1 HWLAG
6 LDSSFT
12 LSQVSRHVRLSIVSG
27 QQLPLQGAGPLLKGT
42 SRTLSYSHPQVPESQ
57 TSNFCLMRL
66 TFETLPIKDNPCAS
80 LSSVTV
86 ALCLLTLLLMAF
98 KGRKSHQHHSQTDR
112 TKYPP
117 PPGPTPW
124 PLVGNLLQM
133 GDQIHLSLTRMRLQY
148 GDVFKMRL
156 GSLTVVVLSG
166 YNTIRQALVRQGEA
180 LAGRPDLFTF
190 SAVANGTSMTFS
202 EKYGPAWMLHK
213 KLCKNALRSFS
224 QAEPRGSGATC
235 LLEEHVCAEAA
246 EMVEV
251 IREQAAAA
259 KGDVTGID
267 PVMPLVTSVANVV
280 CALCFGKRY
289 DYNDKEFLTIVHINN
304 EVLRIFAAGNL
315 ADFFPVFRFFPSPS
329 LRKMVQHIHR
339 MNGFM
344 ERSIEEHINT
354 FDKNCIRDIT
364 DALIALC
371 EDREENKEI
380 PVLSNSQ
387 IIHSVIDIFGAGF
400 DTIIAGLQWSL
411 LYLIKFP
418 NVQER
423 IHREIDEHIGTA
435 RLPRFSDK
443 PNMPFTEAFI
453 YEVFRHA
460 SYVPFT
466 IPHCT
471 TRNITLNGYFI
482 PKDTCVFINQYQVNH
497 DVDLWGDPDTFRP
510 ERFLG
515 SSGLL
520 NKELMEK
527 VLIFGMGKRRCLGD
541 RFACLEMFIFFTTL
555 LHGLRIEKVP
565 GQELDLSTEFGLT
578 MKPRPYRITISSRF

>member
-1 HWLAG
+1 
-6 LDSSFT
+6 
-12 LSQVSRHVRLSIVSG
+12 
-27 QQLPLQGAGPLLKGT
+27 
-42 SRTLSYSHPQVPESQ
+42 
-57 TSNFCLMRL
+57 MRL
-66 TFETLPIKDNPCAS
+66 TFGILPIKENTCAS

-86 ALCLLTLLLMAF
+86 VLCLINLLLMALIC
-98 KGRKSHQHHSQTDR
+98 RKNHHHNSRLDH
-112 TKYPP
+112 TKYPT

-133 GDQIHLSLTRMRLQY
+133 GDQIHLSLTRLRLQY

-166 YNTIRQALVRQGEA
+166 HNTIRQALVRQGEA
-180 LAGRPDLFTF
+180 FAGRPDLFTF

-224 QAEPRGSGATC
+224 QAEPRESGATC

-251 IREQAAAA
+251 MLEQAAAERQTGH
-259 KGDVTGID
+259 KVMGID

-304 EVLRIFAAGNL
+304 EVLRIFAAGNM
-315 ADFFPVFRFFPSPS
+315 ADFFPVFRYFLSPS
-329 LRKMVQHIHR
+329 LRKMVQHIQR

-344 ERSIEEHINT
+344 ERSIEEHLNT

-371 EDREENKEI
+371 EEREENKDTSL
-380 PVLSNSQ
+380 LSKSQ
-387 IIHSVIDIFGAGF
+387 IIHTVIDIFGAGF

-411 LYLIKFP
+411 LYLIKYLDI
-418 NVQER
+418 QDK
-423 IHREIDEHIGTA
+423 IHQEIDDHIGSA
-435 RLPRFSDK
+435 RLPMFSDK
-443 PNMPFTEAFI
+443 PKMPFTEAFI

-497 DVDLWGDPDTFRP
+497 DVDLWGDPDRFRP
-510 ERFLG
+510 ARFLG
-515 SSGLL
+515 SLGLL
-520 NKELMEK
+520 NKDLTEK

-541 RFACLEMFIFFTTL
+541 GLARLEMFVFLTTL
-555 LHGLRIEKVP
+555 LHGVRIENVP
-565 GQELDLSTEFGLT
+565 GQQLDLSTDFGLT

>member
-1 HWLAG
+1 
-6 LDSSFT
+6 
-12 LSQVSRHVRLSIVSG
+12 
-27 QQLPLQGAGPLLKGT
+27 
-42 SRTLSYSHPQVPESQ
+42 
-57 TSNFCLMRL
+57 MRL
-66 TFETLPIKDNPCAS
+66 ILFGTLTLKENPCAS
-80 LSSVTV
+80 LSGVTIV
-86 ALCLLTLLLMAF
+86 LCVFTLLLMAF
-98 KGRKSHQHHSQTDR
+98 RGRKSKRSNFHLHCDSQLDHTQ
-112 TKYPP
+112 YPP

-133 GDQIHLSLTRMRLQY
+133 GDQIHLSLTHLRQQY

-166 YNTIRQALVRQGEA
+166 YHTIRQALVRQGEA
-180 LAGRPDLFTF
+180 FAGRPDLFTF
-190 SAVANGTSMTFS
+190 SAVANGKSMTFS
-202 EKYGPAWMLHK
+202 EKYGPALLLHK

-251 IREQAAAA
+251 IREEAA
-259 KGDVTGID
+259 KTEMDHETMGID
-267 PVMPLVTSVANVV
+267 PVKPLVTSVANVV

-304 EVLRIFAAGNL
+304 EVLKIFAAGNL
-315 ADFFPVFRFFPSPS
+315 ADFFPVFRYFPSPS
-329 LRKMVQHIHR
+329 LRKMVQHIRR

-344 ERSIEEHINT
+344 ERSIEEHIRT

-371 EDREENKEI
+371 EDREDNKEASI
-380 PVLSNSQ
+380 LSNTQ
-387 IIHSVIDIFGAGF
+387 IIHTVIDIFGAGF

-411 LYLIKFP
+411 LYLIKYP
-418 NVQER
+418 EIQNR
-423 IHREIDEHIGTA
+423 IHQEIDDHIGSA
-435 RLPRFSDK
+435 RLPRFVDK
-443 PNMPFTEAFI
+443 PKMPFTEAFI

-460 SYVPFT
+460 SFVPFT

-482 PKDTCVFINQYQVNH
+482 PRDTCVFINQYQVNH
-497 DVDLWGDPDTFRP
+497 DSDLWGDPNTFRP
-510 ERFLG
+510 ERFLS

-520 NKELMEK
+520 NKDLTEK

-541 RFACLEMFIFFTTL
+541 GFARLEMFVFLTTL
-555 LHGLRIEKVP
+555 LHGLRIENVP
-565 GQELDLSTEFGLT
+565 GQELDLSTSFGLT
-578 MKPRPYRITISSRF
+578 MKPHPYRITISSRF

>member
-1 HWLAG
+1 MGRCGHWLVG
-6 LDSSFT
+6 LYSSFT
-12 LSQVSRHVRLSIVSG
+12 LSQVSRHVCLSIVSR
-27 QQLPLQGAGPLLKGT
+27 QQLPLQGAQLLLKGT
-42 SRTLSYSHPQVPESQ
+42 SWIVPVDQ
-57 TSNFCLMRL
+57 TSDLSL
-66 TFETLPIKDNPCAS
+66 LSVLVSSPLS
-80 LSSVTV
+80 VVWLSSVFCFVFFTHTSYRGY
-86 ALCLLTLLLMAF
+86 CMGP
-98 KGRKSHQHHSQTDR
+98 KE
-112 TKYPP
+112 PP
-117 PPGPTPW
+117 PLLPSGPHKISPSSW
-124 PLVGNLLQM
+124 PNAVAPCWQSAADGGTDSSFSNQLEAP
-133 GDQIHLSLTRMRLQY
+133 
-148 GDVFKMRL
+148 MRL

-166 YNTIRQALVRQGEA
+166 YSTIRQALVRQGDA
-180 LAGRPDLFTF
+180 FAGRPDLFTF

-224 QAEPRGSGATC
+224 QTEPRGSGATC
-235 LLEEHVCAEAA
+235 LLEEQVCAEAA

-251 IREQAAAA
+251 IREQAAA
-259 KGDVTGID
+259 KGDKTGVD

-315 ADFFPVFRFFPSPS
+315 ADFFPVFRYVPSPS
-329 LRKMVQHIHR
+329 LRKMVQHIRR

-344 ERSIEEHINT
+344 ERSIEEHIST

-371 EDREENKEI
+371 EDRDESKDMTM
-380 PVLSNSQ
+380 LTNSQ

-418 NVQER
+418 DIQDR
-423 IHREIDEHIGTA
+423 IHQEIDDHIGTA

-443 PNMPFTEAFI
+443 PKMPFTEAFI

-497 DVDLWGDPDTFRP
+497 DIDLWGNPDTFHP

-515 SSGLL
+515 SSGTL
-520 NKELMEK
+520 NKELTEK

-541 RFACLEMFIFFTTL
+541 GFARLEMFVFLTTL
-555 LHGLRIEKVP
+555 LHRLRIENVP
-565 GQELDLSTEFGLT
+565 GQELDLSTDFGLT
-578 MKPRPYRITISSRF
+578 MKPRLYRITVSSRF

>member
-1 HWLAG
+1 
-6 LDSSFT
+6 
-12 LSQVSRHVRLSIVSG
+12 
-27 QQLPLQGAGPLLKGT
+27 
-42 SRTLSYSHPQVPESQ
+42 
-57 TSNFCLMRL
+57 MRL
-66 TFETLPIKDNPCAS
+66 TFGILPIKESPCVS
-80 LSSVTV
+80 LSGVTV
-86 ALCLLTLLLMAF
+86 ALCLLTLLLVALRGC
-98 KGRKSHQHHSQTDR
+98 KGHKSLHQHQHLSQQDQV
-112 TKYPP
+112 KHPP

-133 GDQIHLSLTRMRLQY
+133 GDQIHLSLTRLRLQY

-166 YNTIRQALVRQGEA
+166 YTTIRQALVRQGEA
-180 LAGRPDLFTF
+180 FAGRPDLFTF

-224 QAEPRGSGATC
+224 QAEPRGSGTTC

-251 IREQAAAA
+251 IRERAAAEEM
-259 KGDVTGID
+259 GHEGGQDVAGID
-267 PVMPLVTSVANVV
+267 PVVPLVTSVANVV

-315 ADFFPVFRFFPSPS
+315 ADFFPVFRYFPSPS
-329 LRKMVQHIHR
+329 LRKMVQHIRR

-371 EDREENKEI
+371 EDREEDTDTSM
-380 PVLSNSQ
+380 LSNSQ
-387 IIHSVIDIFGAGF
+387 IIHTVIDIFGAGF

-418 NVQER
+418 DIQDR
-423 IHREIDEHIGTA
+423 IHQEIDDHIGAA
-435 RLPRFSDK
+435 RLPRFADK
-443 PNMPFTEAFI
+443 SKMPFTEAFM

-471 TRNITLNGYFI
+471 TTNITLNGYFI

-497 DVDLWGDPDTFRP
+497 DTDLWGDPDTFRP
-510 ERFLG
+510 ERFLDG
-515 SSGLL
+515 SGLL
-520 NKELMEK
+520 NKELMDK

-541 RFACLEMFIFFTTL
+541 GFARLEIFVFLTTL
-555 LHGLRIEKVP
+555 LHGLRIQNVP
-565 GQELDLSTEFGLT
+565 GQELDLSTDFGLT
-578 MKPRPYRITISSRF
+578 MKPRPYRIIISSRL

>member
-1 HWLAG
+1 MSLE
-6 LDSSFT
+6 DFQST
-12 LSQVSRHVRLSIVSG
+12 L
-27 QQLPLQGAGPLLKGT
+27 
-42 SRTLSYSHPQVPESQ
+42 
-57 TSNFCLMRL
+57 
-66 TFETLPIKDNPCAS
+66 

-86 ALCLLTLLLMAF
+86 VLCLINLLLMALVC
-98 KGRKSHQHHSQTDR
+98 RKNHCHNSRLDH
-112 TKYPP
+112 TKYPT

-133 GDQIHLSLTRMRLQY
+133 GDQIHLSLTRLRLQY

-166 YNTIRQALVRQGEA
+166 HNTIRQALVRQGEA
-180 LAGRPDLFTF
+180 FAGRPDLFTF

-224 QAEPRGSGATC
+224 RAEPRESGATC

-251 IREQAAAA
+251 MYEQAAAEREMGH
-259 KGDVTGID
+259 KVMGID
-267 PVMPLVTSVANVV
+267 PVVPVVTSVANVV

-304 EVLRIFAAGNL
+304 EVLRIFAAGNM
-315 ADFFPVFRFFPSPS
+315 ADFFPVFRYFPSPS
-329 LRKMVQHIHR
+329 LRKMVQHIQR

-354 FDKNCIRDIT
+354 FDKNYIRDIT

-371 EDREENKEI
+371 EDREENQDTSL
-380 PVLSNSQ
+380 LSKSQ
-387 IIHSVIDIFGAGF
+387 IIHTVVDIFGAGF

-411 LYLIKFP
+411 LYLIKYP
-418 NVQER
+418 DIQDR
-423 IHREIDEHIGTA
+423 IHQEIDDHIGIA
-435 RLPRFSDK
+435 RLPMFSDK
-443 PNMPFTEAFI
+443 PKMPFTEAFM

-497 DVDLWGDPDTFRP
+497 DLDLWGDPDRFRP
-510 ERFLG
+510 ARFLG
-515 SSGLL
+515 SLGLL
-520 NKELMEK
+520 NKELTEK
-527 VLIFGMGKRRCLGD
+527 VLIFGVGKRRCLGD
-541 RFACLEMFIFFTTL
+541 GLARLEMFVFLTTL
-555 LHGLRIEKVP
+555 LHRTRIENVP
-565 GQELDLSTEFGLT
+565 GQQLDLSTDFGLT

>member
-1 HWLAG
+1 MGRYGHCLAG
-6 LDSSFT
+6 
-12 LSQVSRHVRLSIVSG
+12 
-27 QQLPLQGAGPLLKGT
+27 
-42 SRTLSYSHPQVPESQ
+42 
-57 TSNFCLMRL
+57 LMRL
-66 TFETLPIKDNPCAS
+66 TFGTLPIKENSCAS
-80 LSSVTV
+80 LSGVTIG
-86 ALCLLTLLLMAF
+86 LCLLTLLLMALR
-98 KGRKSHQHHSQTDR
+98 GRKSHHASQLDR

-133 GDQIHLSLTRMRLQY
+133 GDQIHLSLTHLRLQY

-166 YNTIRQALVRQGEA
+166 YTTIRQALVRQGEA
-180 LAGRPDLFTF
+180 FAGRPDLFTF

-202 EKYGPAWMLHK
+202 EKYGPVWMLHK

-251 IREQAAAA
+251 IREQVAA
-259 KGDVTGID
+259 KGEMGQEMTGID
-267 PVMPLVTSVANVV
+267 PVVPLVTSVANVV

-315 ADFFPVFRFFPSPS
+315 ADFFPVFRYFPSPS
-329 LRKMVQHIHR
+329 LRKMVQHIRR

-371 EDREENKEI
+371 EDREENKETS
-380 PVLSNSQ
+380 VLSNSQ
-387 IIHSVIDIFGAGF
+387 IIHTVIDIFGAGF

-418 NVQER
+418 NIQDR
-423 IHREIDEHIGTA
+423 IHQDIDDHIGTA

-443 PNMPFTEAFI
+443 PKMPFTEAFI

-497 DVDLWGDPDTFRP
+497 DIDLWGDPDTFRP
-510 ERFLG
+510 ERFL
-515 SSGLL
+515 SPSGLL
-520 NKELMEK
+520 NKELTEK

-541 RFACLEMFIFFTTL
+541 GFARLEMFVFLTTL
-555 LHGLRIEKVP
+555 LHGLRIENVP
-565 GQELDLSTEFGLT
+565 GQELDLSTDFGLT
-578 MKPRPYRITISSRF
+578 MKPRPYRIMISSRF

>member
-1 HWLAG
+1 
-6 LDSSFT
+6 
-12 LSQVSRHVRLSIVSG
+12 
-27 QQLPLQGAGPLLKGT
+27 
-42 SRTLSYSHPQVPESQ
+42 
-57 TSNFCLMRL
+57 MRL
-66 TFETLPIKDNPCAS
+66 TFATLPLKENPCAS

-86 ALCLLTLLLMAF
+86 ALCLLTLLLMALR
-98 KGRKSHQHHSQTDR
+98 GRKSHHHCSQLDHTR
-112 TKYPP
+112 YPP

-133 GDQIHLSLTRMRLQY
+133 GDQIHLSLTRLRLQY
-148 GDVFKMRL
+148 GDVFQMRL

-180 LAGRPDLFTF
+180 FAGRPDLFTF

-235 LLEEHVCAEAA
+235 LLEEQVCAEAA
-246 EMVEV
+246 EMVQV
-251 IREQAAAA
+251 IREQAAAE
-259 KGDVTGID
+259 GDMAGID
-267 PVMPLVTSVANVV
+267 PVKPLVTSVANVV

-315 ADFFPVFRFFPSPS
+315 ADFFPVFRYVPSPS

-344 ERSIEEHINT
+344 ERSIEEHIKT
-354 FDKNCIRDIT
+354 FDK
-364 DALIALC
+364 
-371 EDREENKEI
+371 
-380 PVLSNSQ
+380 V
-387 IIHSVIDIFGAGF
+387 IHSVIDIFGAGF

-418 NVQER
+418 DIQDR
-423 IHREIDEHIGTA
+423 IHQEIDEHIGTA

-443 PNMPFTEAFI
+443 PKMPFTEAFI

-497 DVDLWGDPDTFRP
+497 DTDLWGDPDTFRP
-510 ERFLG
+510 GRFLG

-520 NKELMEK
+520 NKEQTEK

-541 RFACLEMFIFFTTL
+541 GVARLEMFVFLTTL
-555 LHGLRIEKVP
+555 LHGLRIGSVP
-565 GQELDLSTEFGLT
+565 GQELDLSTDFGLT
-578 MKPRPYRITISSRF
+578 MKPRPYRITVSSRF